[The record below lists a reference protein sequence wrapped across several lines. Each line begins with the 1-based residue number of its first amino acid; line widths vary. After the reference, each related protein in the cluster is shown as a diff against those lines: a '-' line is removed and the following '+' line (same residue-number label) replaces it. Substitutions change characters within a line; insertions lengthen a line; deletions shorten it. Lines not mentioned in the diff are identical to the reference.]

1 MPESPMKSPERGG
14 PDSDVIQSAML
25 AAYAEICKSYHAIDD
40 FRMKLLGLLPLA
52 SLVGVFLIDK
62 DKLLASSTKT
72 GAGSELVGFAAIF
85 AAMLTLALFLY
96 EVRGIQRCH
105 NLITEGKH
113 LEELLGIGHG
123 QFHVCEEEHEHSS
136 LRALNAK
143 FVACIIYSLVF
154 AGWCFITLRFGFG
167 EETRTCVLW
176 ATGTGLVIAAITYS
190 LVRKLT
196 PP

>member
-1 MPESPMKSPERGG
+1 MWVSDCYGSKMSEDPETPVGH
-14 PDSDVIQSAML
+14 SAYL

-52 SLVGVFLIDK
+52 SLVGILLIDNT
-62 DKLLASSTKT
+62 DVLGSAGTANELL
-72 GAGSELVGFAAIF
+72 GFAAVF
-85 AAMLTLALFLY
+85 ASMLTLALFGY

-105 NLITEGKH
+105 SLINEGKH
-113 LEELLGIGHG
+113 LEATLGVGHG
-123 QFHVCEEEHEHSS
+123 QFHICEEEHRGAP

-143 FVACIIYSLVF
+143 FIACVIYSLVF
-154 AGWCFITLRFGFG
+154 ASWLFLALRYGFG
-167 EETRTCVLW
+167 W
-176 ATGTGLVIAAITYS
+176 KTGACAISAAGAGIVIAVVTYL